1 MSRYKGI
8 RFFAYFLEILVLFMV
23 QETPGLMPSV
33 YDVRPTLLIPAALSI
48 AFFESELA
56 GMAFGVLCGLFLD
69 FGMGSAFGFHAL
81 FLGILCW
88 LLGCLAAELIR
99 TNLLTA
105 ILAGILGIFLML
117 SIQWFFC
124 YVLYGYEYQGYA
136 YVRHYLPR
144 MAYSLAFMP
153 LTYYFNRALALFIR
167 ERE

>member
-1 MSRYKGI
+1 
-8 RFFAYFLEILVLFMV
+8 
-23 QETPGLMPSV
+23 
-33 YDVRPTLLIPAALSI
+33 
-48 AFFESELA
+48 
-56 GMAFGVLCGLFLD
+56 
-69 FGMGSAFGFHAL
+69 
-81 FLGILCW
+81 
-88 LLGCLAAELIR
+88 
-99 TNLLTA
+99 
-105 ILAGILGIFLML
+105 ML

>member
-33 YDVRPTLLIPAALSI
+33 YGVRPTLLIPAALSI

-124 YVLYGYEYQGYA
+124 CLLYTSPS
-136 YVRHYLPR
+136 PR
-144 MAYSLAFMP
+144 DA
-153 LTYYFNRALALFIR
+153 
-167 ERE
+167 

>member
-1 MSRYKGI
+1 MCIRDRVARCFRDEDLRADRQPEFTQIDFEMSFVDQEDVMAIGEGFIREAYKEPVSSTH
-8 RFFAYFLEILVLFMV
+8 LD
-23 QETPGLMPSV
+23 V
-33 YDVRPTLLIPAALSI
+33 YKRQ
-48 AFFESELA
+48 

-117 SIQWFFC
+117 SIQWFLC
-124 YVLYGYEYQGYA
+124 YVLYGYDY
-136 YVRHYLPR
+136 P
-144 MAYSLAFMP
+144 MC
-153 LTYYFNRALALFIR
+153 IR
-167 ERE
+167 DRFDRRPITVTKEKFLLLV

>member
-56 GMAFGVLCGLFLD
+56 GMAFG
-69 FGMGSAFGFHAL
+69 FHAL
-81 FLGILCW
+81 FMGILCW

-153 LTYYFNRALALFIR
+153 LTYSFNRALALFIR

>member
-33 YDVRPTLLIPAALSI
+33 YGVRPTLLIPAALSI

-144 MAYSLAFMP
+144 MAYSP
-153 LTYYFNRALALFIR
+153 VSYTHLTLPTN
-167 ERE
+167 